1 MAEETGERVEEAI
14 HKSEQV
20 VCFIKFVSVF

>member
-20 VCFIKFVSVF
+20 VCFSKFVSVF